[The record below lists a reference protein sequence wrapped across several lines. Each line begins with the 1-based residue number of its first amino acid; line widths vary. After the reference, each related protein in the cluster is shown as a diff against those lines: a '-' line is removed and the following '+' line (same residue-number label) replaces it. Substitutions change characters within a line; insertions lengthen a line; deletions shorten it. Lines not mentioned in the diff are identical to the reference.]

1 MVEYRSMEQMQEQPI
16 HWDNHRT
23 NLNLTFIFALIVAV
37 IGILGQPVL
46 FVLGIG
52 VAIYSWLTN
61 PKQYLIYRDAL
72 VIYYGRP
79 RRKSYPFQEIAHLE
93 TLSLPMG
100 ERLRVRMVNGRRLLL
115 LTKDPDT
122 FRTKLDE
129 ALDAFHGEQRGS
141 DYSSENGSE
150 SPRIIE
156 PGVPTTENNAEQ
168 VLGIDPDK
176 MSKTEICQKLEQE
189 FLTWNSRI
197 QSLATSEERET
208 AQNMLNLISQAQ
220 IKYCG
225 EVEPEIPPESPMR
238 ESSSENDDAPY

>member
-1 MVEYRSMEQMQEQPI
+1 MEQMQEQPI

-72 VIYYGRP
+72 VIIYGRP
-79 RRKSYPFQEIAHLE
+79 RIKSYPFQEISHLE

-115 LTKDPDT
+115 LTKDTDT
-122 FRTKLDE
+122 FRTRLDE

-156 PGVPTTENNAEQ
+156 PEVPTTENNAEQ

-197 QSLATSEERET
+197 QSLNTSEERET
-208 AQNMLNLISQAQ
+208 AQNMLNLISQAR

-225 EVEPEIPPESPMR
+225 EIEPEIPPESPMR
-238 ESSSENDDAPY
+238 ESSSENDDVPY

>member
-1 MVEYRSMEQMQEQPI
+1 MQEQPI

-72 VIYYGRP
+72 VIIYGRP
-79 RRKSYPFQEIAHLE
+79 RIKSYPFQEISHLE

-100 ERLRVRMVNGRRLLL
+100 ERLRVRMVNGRRFLLL
-115 LTKDPDT
+115 AKDTDT

-150 SPRIIE
+150 SSRIIE
-156 PGVPTTENNAEQ
+156 PGTPTTENNAEQ

-189 FLTWNSRI
+189 FLTWDSRI
-197 QSLATSEERET
+197 QSLNTSGERET

-238 ESSSENDDAPY
+238 ESSSENDDVPY

>member
-1 MVEYRSMEQMQEQPI
+1 MEQMQEQPI

-79 RRKSYPFQEIAHLE
+79 RRKSYPFQEISHLE

-156 PGVPTTENNAEQ
+156 PGTPTTENNAEQ
-168 VLGIDPDK
+168 VLGIDPDT
-176 MSKTEICQKLEQE
+176 MSRAEICQKLEQE
-189 FLTWNSRI
+189 FLAWNSRI
-197 QSLATSEERET
+197 QSLDTLEEREM

-225 EVEPEIPPESPMR
+225 
-238 ESSSENDDAPY
+238 